1 MLKTLDAA
9 LRWLSA
15 LWSDSPDPAVR
26 TYRRHVRGI
35 LTGWAVTATAMALIG
50 MYPNELELSMYQL
63 LLTQGLPAAKAKS
76 CREWR
81 LCSKVKIPAPSLTG
95 SRKEL
100 RKSVNPC
107 PKACLSN
114 RFTTAQRSSSA

>member
-9 LRWLSA
+9 LRWLTA

-63 LLTQGLPAAKAKS
+63 LLTQGLPWQQQGLAALEIAGPLVML
-76 CREWR
+76 WH
-81 LCSKVKIPAPSLTG
+81 L
-95 SRKEL
+95 
-100 RKSVNPC
+100 
-107 PKACLSN
+107 
-114 RFTTAQRSSSA
+114 AQLQRAASEARAR

>member
-1 MLKTLDAA
+1 MHTILAA

-15 LWSDSPDPAVR
+15 LWNDSPDADVR

-63 LLTQGLPAAKAKS
+63 LLTQGLPWQQQGLAALEIAGPLVMLWHLAHLQRAA
-76 CREWR
+76 REAR
-81 LCSKVKIPAPSLTG
+81 A
-95 SRKEL
+95 R
-100 RKSVNPC
+100 
-107 PKACLSN
+107 
-114 RFTTAQRSSSA
+114 